1 MTPYGVLI
9 IFNEVARLKD
19 RLDLFQCAA
28 KIQWG
33 SALLQ
38 KVKKISD
45 FCNDHEMI
53 WNVVWQGLNLIG
65 KLLLADLLHL
75 K

>member
-9 IFNEVARLKD
+9 IFNEVARLKA

-53 WNVVWQGLNLIG
+53 WYEM
-65 KLLLADLLHL
+65 
-75 K
+75 

>member
-9 IFNEVARLKD
+9 IFNEVGRLKA
-19 RLDLFQCAA
+19 RSDLFQCAA

-53 WNVVWQGLNLIG
+53 WYEM
-65 KLLLADLLHL
+65 
-75 K
+75 